1 VYINYPTNI
10 QRVFTTLSHYSYYSY
25 TRQSMTTVTTYNG
38 MTAAA
43 YPSGSRVP
51 IVGQVSLPTKTM
63 VVCARAAPAV
73 PLVRQN
79 AVRDDVRDD
88 DRDDE
93 LIRLE
98 DMWGT
103 LGSWWATEEVAEE
116 RSTSPLPMCTIALR
130 ESGLKYIAAQ
140 ARAQRDMLV
149 RQNAV
154 RDEGV
159 VAEDDDDF
167 ASKRVIEKEEDERA
181 VHESLSAQSQSLWK
195 VMHKPKL
202 VTEHRKKMP
211 EAVEF
216 FERGEYWF
224 CITRGTTPPSLVNDI
239 KPNHRI
245 VVESMSMMGKY
256 GRLLKN
262 ARSLKEYR
270 YGTITSEPILS
281 EGGPCAYG
289 SWYYITMDWDTTS
302 QPVNV
307 LHKSSPCKTF
317 TRLKTVV

>member
-1 VYINYPTNI
+1 
-10 QRVFTTLSHYSYYSY
+10 
-25 TRQSMTTVTTYNG
+25 MTIVTTYKAF
-38 MTAAA
+38 AAA

-51 IVGQVSLPTKTM
+51 IVGPVKRTPKVCLPTKTLT
-63 VVCARAAPAV
+63 VCAPASPEV

-79 AVRDDVRDD
+79 AVRDDVK
-88 DRDDE
+88 DDE
-93 LIRLE
+93 LV

-103 LGSWWATEEVAEE
+103 LGSWRATEEVAEE

-130 ESGLKYIAAQ
+130 ESGLKCVADQAQ
-140 ARAQRDMLV
+140 AQRDMLM
-149 RQNAV
+149 Q
-154 RDEGV
+154 GY
-159 VAEDDDDF
+159 
-167 ASKRVIEKEEDERA
+167 KVIDEDEDADEDADEVADEDECA
-181 VHESLSAQSQSLWK
+181 VHESLSAQSQPMWK
-195 VMHKPKL
+195 VMHKPKWGRQPL
-202 VTEHRKKMP
+202 RQQMP

-216 FERGEYWF
+216 YERGEYWF
-224 CITRGTTPPSLVNDI
+224 CITRGTTPPSLVKDI
-239 KPNHRI
+239 KPDHRI
-245 VVESMSMMGKY
+245 VIESMSMMGKY

-281 EGGPCAYG
+281 EGDPCAYG

-317 TRLKTVV
+317 TRIKTVV